1 MIRREHAKTK
11 LRGLTKHTNNRL
23 AILVSARAVID
34 STVDSVGRC
43 EECKFLDDRKDNK
56 LGCLTLQFKVTP
68 NFYCAL
74 FKKDRK

>member
-1 MIRREHAKTK
+1 MITKEDAKTK
-11 LRGLTKHTNNRL
+11 LKELTKHTNNKL

-34 STVDSVGRC
+34 NVCDSVGKC
-43 EECKFLDDRKDNK
+43 KDCKFLDDRKDNK

-74 FKKDRK
+74 FKKA